1 MNSLFLRLIW
11 LVLLQCA
18 IFSGCKSRQVSL
30 VEARHA
36 EQSLTAR
43 QLYISDTLLF
53 FPLPIQCS
61 STTDSS
67 KGTGVHA
74 SNDTGGTGVDA
85 SFGSGGTGVHASTEP
100 GVALLSRHL
109 EINHSRP
116 FLLLRHTTLLDT
128 IISNERKVDTNFI
141 AHYKPSPINAAA
153 CRQEKGFLSSLKDA
167 CAIVFLLGFLAVI
180 VKLLLINQKS

>member
-18 IFSGCKSRQVSL
+18 IFSACKSRQVSL

-36 EQSLTAR
+36 EQSLAAR

-53 FPLPIQCS
+53 FPLPFQCS
-61 STTDSS
+61 SSTDSC
-67 KGTGVHA
+67 KGP
-74 SNDTGGTGVDA
+74 
-85 SFGSGGTGVHASTEP
+85 GVHASTDT
-100 GVALLSRHL
+100 GVALNSKLQ

-128 IISNERKVDTNFI
+128 IISNERMVDTNFI
-141 AHYKPSPINAAA
+141 AHYKSSPINAAA